1 MRDWK
6 VKLVQIHKRHAEL
19 EISAHTE
26 QEAIEIAESIVE
38 EEPEAHWSDSELD
51 DQYVEQMAE
60 L

>member
-6 VKLVQIHKRHAEL
+6 VKLVQVHKRYAEL